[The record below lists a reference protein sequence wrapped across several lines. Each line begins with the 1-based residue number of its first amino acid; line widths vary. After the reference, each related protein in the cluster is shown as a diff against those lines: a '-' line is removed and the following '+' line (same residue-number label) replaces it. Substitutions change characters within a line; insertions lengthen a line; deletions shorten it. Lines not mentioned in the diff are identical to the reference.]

1 MKLLSISLP
10 VSRHGHR
17 AGYFLQRGKP
27 KTLLALFLLVSAIP
41 VLAPASELRVRVF
54 ERGAEQPLAGVS
66 VCLGTSADPVQFG
79 ADQTDRE
86 GYAAFADVPRASLLI
101 TASKPGYKGYQQS
114 LVTSTIPRLL
124 VMSLPAGGGGAVCTP
139 VGGHTV
145 ASTDGLQISDFSIDA
160 GAATSPDREVHLDH
174 RVSGHPSEYR
184 AGENRDISTAPWQ
197 RYSAQPVFVLSP
209 GNGRKTVY
217 FQVRRYSKIDGADIQ
232 TLSPVVH
239 DTIILQSD

>member
-10 VSRHGHR
+10 VSRFGHR
-17 AGYFLQRGKP
+17 AGYLLPRGKP

-54 ERGAEQPLAGVS
+54 ERGARQPLAGVS
-66 VCLGTSADPVQFG
+66 VCLGTSANPVQFG
-79 ADQTDRE
+79 SDQTDRE

-101 TASKPGYKGYQQS
+101 TASKPGYQGYQQS
-114 LVTSTIPRLL
+114 LVTSTMPRLL
-124 VMSLPAGGGGAVCTP
+124 VVSLPAGGGGAVCTP

-145 ASTDGLQISDFSIDA
+145 ASTDGLQISDFSLDK
-160 GAATSPDREVHLDH
+160 GAATSSDREVHLDH
-174 RVSGHPSEYR
+174 RASGHPSEYR
-184 AGENRDISTAPWQ
+184 AGENRDLSSAPWQ
-197 RYSAQPVFVLSP
+197 PYSARPVFVLSP

-217 FQVRRYSKIDGADIQ
+217 FQVRRYSRIDGADIQ

>member
-10 VSRHGHR
+10 VSRFGHR
-17 AGYFLQRGKP
+17 AAYLLQRGKP

-54 ERGAEQPLAGVS
+54 ERGAKPLAGVS
-66 VCLGTSADPVQFG
+66 VCLGTSANPVQFG
-79 ADQTDRE
+79 SHQTDSE

-101 TASKPGYKGYQQS
+101 TASKTGYQGYQQS
-114 LVTSTIPRLL
+114 LVTSTMPRLL
-124 VMSLPAGGGGAVCTP
+124 VISLPAGGGGAVCTP

-145 ASTDGLQISDFSIDA
+145 ASTDGLQISDFSINK
-160 GAATSPDREVHLDH
+160 GAATSSDREVHLDH

-184 AGENRDISTAPWQ
+184 AGENRELSTAPWQ

>member
-17 AGYFLQRGKP
+17 AGYFLQRGMP

-54 ERGAEQPLAGVS
+54 ERGAGQPLAGVS
-66 VCLGTSADPVQFG
+66 VCLGTSANPVQFG
-79 ADQTDRE
+79 SDQTDRE

-139 VGGHTV
+139 VGGHAA
-145 ASTDGLQISDFSIDA
+145 ASTDGLQISDFSIDE

-174 RVSGHPSEYR
+174 RASGHPSEYR
-184 AGENRDISTAPWQ
+184 AGENRELSTASWQ
-197 RYSAQPVFVLSP
+197 PYSAQPVFVLSP

>member
-17 AGYFLQRGKP
+17 AGYFLQRGMP

-54 ERGAEQPLAGVS
+54 ERGAGQPLAGVS
-66 VCLGTSADPVQFG
+66 VCLGTSANPVQFG
-79 ADQTDRE
+79 SDQTDRE

-101 TASKPGYKGYQQS
+101 TVSKPGYKGYQQS

-124 VMSLPAGGGGAVCTP
+124 VISLPTGGGGGVCTP
-139 VGGHTV
+139 VGGHTM
-145 ASTDGLQISDFSIDA
+145 ASTDGLQISEFSINA

-184 AGENRDISTAPWQ
+184 AGENRDISTVPWQ

>member
-27 KTLLALFLLVSAIP
+27 MILQVLFLLVTAIP
-41 VLAPASELRVRVF
+41 VLASASELRVRVF
-54 ERGAEQPLAGVS
+54 ERGGKQPLAGVS

-79 ADQTDRE
+79 SDQTDRE
-86 GYAAFADVPRASLLI
+86 GYAVFTDVPRAPLLI
-101 TASKPGYKGYQQS
+101 TASKSGYQGYQQS
-114 LVTSTIPRLL
+114 LVTSMIPRLL

-139 VGGHTV
+139 VGDHAAV
-145 ASTDGLQISDFSIDA
+145 STGGLQISEFSINE
-160 GAATSPDREVHLDH
+160 GATSSPDREVHLDH
-174 RVSGHPSEYR
+174 RVSGHPNEYR
-184 AGENRDISTAPWQ
+184 AGEDRDISAAPWQ
-197 RYSAQPVFVLSP
+197 RYSARPVFVLSP

-217 FQVRRYSKIDGADIQ
+217 FQVRRYSKVDGADIQ

-239 DTIILQSD
+239 DTIILQAD

>member
-10 VSRHGHR
+10 VSRFGHR

-54 ERGAEQPLAGVS
+54 ERGAKPLAGVS
-66 VCLGTSADPVQFG
+66 VCLGTSANPVQFG
-79 ADQTDRE
+79 SHQTDSE

-101 TASKPGYKGYQQS
+101 TASKTGYQGYQQS
-114 LVTSTIPRLL
+114 LVTSTMPRLL
-124 VMSLPAGGGGAVCTP
+124 VISLPAGGGGAVCTP

-145 ASTDGLQISDFSIDA
+145 ASTDGLQISDFSINK
-160 GAATSPDREVHLDH
+160 GAATSSDREVHLDH

-184 AGENRDISTAPWQ
+184 AGENRDLSTAPWQ

-217 FQVRRYSKIDGADIQ
+217 FQVRRYSRIDGADIQ